1 MTKLFTV
8 FICSLVCILHAQ
20 KHIVKLEVNQK
31 KLTLGNELII
41 TVRSNVEGEISI
53 DFPSEFVRG
62 YDVMSGLE
70 QEVDYNTGIVNTIS
84 YYSQN
89 GSFKKTGTFVVGPA
103 YIKRGKH
110 IYKSNT
116 VQVTVQKEPIDNSN
130 GTITSRQLKQ
140 LAFGVIEVNKTSLY
154 EGEPLLVQAKVY
166 SRFAPTSIE
175 DYQSYKLE
183 QSLDKHTLDNSQNLT
198 AKRETVKGV
207 GMFVINHDRNLV
219 FPSGGGALQIN
230 PFKLILRQNNDGVA
244 VVSTGTNI
252 TVKPLPPNAPRSFI
266 GFVGALSAQCQYE
279 GSCDKKGDVLK
290 LEVVLTGKG
299 NLHNLDAPKIKLS
312 KGLIQFGKPELTE
325 EFSFGPYGAEGKVIY
340 KYSIQ
345 STDNTIKSIDKIR
358 VTYFNPDKEE
368 YITLT
373 MDGYESKINKSQA
386 SINNKGTTTIIKKD
400 PNQKKNTSRQQAT
413 NTASW
418 VVLSIA
424 SLLFLASIGVF
435 FSWKK
440 SLSVEKNKPIKEN
453 PLLKSQAINGYTF
466 DEQFE
471 QAISEQDLT
480 RIERI
485 VFSTLAQ
492 VFNKPVEVINKE
504 ELLTEL
510 RLRNE
515 SEFIQISAWSH
526 AIQQAKY
533 GLNLNESDEQQLL
546 NESKAVY
553 ALIKR
558 NYSIS

>member
-1 MTKLFTV
+1 MTRLVTV
-8 FICSLVCILHAQ
+8 LLCSVVWILHAQ
-20 KHIVKLEVNQK
+20 KHVVKLEVNQK

-89 GSFKKTGTFVVGPA
+89 GSFKKTGTYIVGPA
-103 YIKRGKH
+103 YVKRGKH

-116 VQVTVQKEPIDNSN
+116 VQVTIQKEAIDNSN
-130 GTITSRQLKQ
+130 GSITSRQLKQ

-198 AKRETVKGV
+198 AKRETVKGI
-207 GMFVINHDRNLV
+207 GMYVINHDRNLV

-252 TVKPLPPNAPRSFI
+252 TIKPLPPHAPPSFI
-266 GFVGALSAQCQYE
+266 GFVGTLTAQCQYT
-279 GSCDKKGDVLK
+279 GSCDKKGDILK

-299 NLHNLDAPKIKLS
+299 NLHNIDAPIIKLS
-312 KGLIQFGKPELTE
+312 KGFIQFGKPEITE
-325 EFSFGPYGAEGKVIY
+325 EFSFGPHGAEGKVIF

-345 STDNTIKSIDKIR
+345 STDNTAKSINKIR
-358 VTYFNPDKEE
+358 VTYFNPEKED

-373 MDGYESKINKSQA
+373 MDGFESKTNKSQA
-386 SINNKGTTTIIKKD
+386 SVNNKGTTTIIKKD
-400 PNQKKNTSRQQAT
+400 PNQKKNTSMQQSS
-413 NTASW
+413 NTVSW

-424 SLLFLASIGVF
+424 SLLFLASVGVF
-435 FSWKK
+435 FSRKK
-440 SLSVEKNKPIKEN
+440 SPSIEVNGPAKLN
-453 PLLKSQAINGYTF
+453 PLVKQVRTPHSF

-471 QAISEQDLT
+471 QAIAKQDLT
-480 RIERI
+480 NIERI

-492 VFNKPVEVINKE
+492 AFDQVTEVINKE
-504 ELLTEL
+504 ELLKEL

-515 SEFIQISAWSH
+515 AEFIQISTWSE

-533 GLNLNESDEQQLL
+533 GLNLNDSDEEQLI

-553 ALIKR
+553 ALIKQ